1 MQINTVELQK
11 DGGFIVNKNVDA
23 DDDRQLCVP
32 DDMANRHRVTI
43 QEWIDEGNTP
53 DPYVEPEPHW
63 IDKRLADKAKGG
75 YGSIGEQLD
84 MLYWDK
90 KNGTDN
96 WEKHIDKVKSDIPK
110 E

>member
-1 MQINTVELQK
+1 MQIDSVEIQI
-11 DGGFIVNKNVDA
+11 DGGFIIKPSGMS
-23 DDDRQLCVP
+23 VP
-32 DDMANRHRVTI
+32 DDMANRHRVMI
-43 QEWIDEGNTP
+43 QEWIDKGNTP

-110 E
+110 A

>member
-1 MQINTVELQK
+1 MKISTVSIEK
-11 DGGFIVNKNVDA
+11 DGSYRLNGNTF
-23 DDDRQLCVP
+23 VP
-32 DDMANRHRVTI
+32 DKMDNRYRVMI

-63 IDKRLADKAKGG
+63 IDKRLANMENGG